1 MVHNRVKRAK
11 NTPYSPA
18 TWGIAGLHVS
28 HYPPHLLI
36 SLRSH
41 ETTLLS
47 LWLAFVTRTNS
58 TKSSTS
64 RTRHNLSHLP
74 ESTIN
79 HTTRNMI
86 KPIRSKKDTNNNYQI
101 SNNCTTAPIRFHSF
115 PPYLPPASSCQ
126 NYKTSTP
133 ESPNI
138 CNLDSD
144 SCLCVSFCKHCP
156 QSAVSSGSATAASLT
171 FSDGNDVGELNFQG
185 HTETDSRNMSKFLRL
200 QETLANNLQS
210 KHWQTCNTS
219 ESSTSAEAV
228 CASLH
233 W

>member
-1 MVHNRVKRAK
+1 M
-11 NTPYSPA
+11 
-18 TWGIAGLHVS
+18 
-28 HYPPHLLI
+28 
-36 SLRSH
+36 
-41 ETTLLS
+41 
-47 LWLAFVTRTNS
+47 
-58 TKSSTS
+58 
-64 RTRHNLSHLP
+64 
-74 ESTIN
+74 
-79 HTTRNMI
+79 
-86 KPIRSKKDTNNNYQI
+86 
-101 SNNCTTAPIRFHSF
+101 RFHSF

-144 SCLCVSFCKHCP
+144 SCLCVSFCKHCS
-156 QSAVSSGSATAASLT
+156 QSAASVSATAASTVSALT

-219 ESSTSAEAV
+219 VLHLGWSSMCFTALVGLVDSQMLQTVLCFFLLPGCSSASQTSQLQARSGKHHDSCKRPKWFCEGTFICNGWDCQIKWHPFPRLPFPMSNLNQLGAFSENWF
-228 CASLH
+228 CYDNGSAGKHKSTTPGSL
-233 W
+233 